1 MTKEKKNK
9 TDALTAEEHIWGG
22 GGETQKINIF

>member
-1 MTKEKKNK
+1 MTKEKKKK
-9 TDALTAEEHIWGG
+9 TDALTAEEHIGG